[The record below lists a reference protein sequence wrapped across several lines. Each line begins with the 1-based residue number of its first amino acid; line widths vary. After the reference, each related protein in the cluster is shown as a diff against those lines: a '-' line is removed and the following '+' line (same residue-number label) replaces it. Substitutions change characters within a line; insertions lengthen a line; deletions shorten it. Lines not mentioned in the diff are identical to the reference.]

1 MESVTTCLKENF
13 DLVMLLV
20 GILGVAISIIAVAV
34 ELKKEEKEQT
44 QSMISTHAATQQGA
58 SHRHHLL

>member
-34 ELKKEEKEQT
+34 ELKKKKKNNPNQ
-44 QSMISTHAATQQGA
+44 
-58 SHRHHLL
+58 